1 MGATDR
7 SEDDFIDKVRREW
20 KRAYPEF
27 DTAPVEVMGRIARI
41 NAQSLHQLDRALAS
55 SGVSRAEFDV
65 MSALARSDR
74 PLRASEVTAVTMV
87 SGAATTK
94 HADRLAK
101 LGFVE
106 RQRFEHDGRVV
117 LLQLTDAGRALVEA
131 EFPRRVERDRQVLT
145 GLDEDERAQLT
156 ALLKRIS
163 RNIDSGIW
171 N

>member
-1 MGATDR
+1 MAQASS

-20 KRAYPEF
+20 KRTYPEI
-27 DTAPVEVMGRIARI
+27 DTSPVEVMGRISRI
-41 NAQSLHQLDRALAS
+41 SSQSLHQLDRALAP

-74 PLRASEVTAVTMV
+74 PLRASEVTAVTMF

-101 LGFVE
+101 LGLVE
-106 RQRFEHDGRVV
+106 RQRFERDGRVV
-117 LLQLTDAGRALVEA
+117 LLTLTEAGRALVEA
-131 EFPRRVERDRQVLT
+131 EFPRRVERDRQLLS
-145 GLDEDERAQLT
+145 GLDANEQTQLT

-163 RNIDSGIW
+163 INIDAGLW
-171 N
+171 D

>member
-1 MGATDR
+1 MAQTNS

-20 KRAYPEF
+20 KRTYPEI
-27 DTAPVEVMGRIARI
+27 DTAPVEIMGRIARI
-41 NAQSLHQLDRALAS
+41 SSRSLHQLDRALS
-55 SGVSRAEFDV
+55 PSGVSRAEFDV

-101 LGFVE
+101 MGFVE

-131 EFPRRVERDRQVLT
+131 EFPRRVERDRQLLA
-145 GLDEDERAQLT
+145 GLDENEKTQLT
-156 ALLKRIS
+156 SLLKRIS
-163 RNIDSGIW
+163 VNIDSGIW
-171 N
+171 D

>member
-1 MGATDR
+1 MDQANS

-20 KRAYPEF
+20 KRAYPEI
-27 DTAPVEVMGRIARI
+27 DTSPVEVMGRIARI
-41 NAQSLHQLDRALAS
+41 SSQSLHQLDRALAA

-74 PLRASEVTAVTMV
+74 PLRASEVTAVTMF

-101 LGFVE
+101 LGLVE
-106 RQRFEHDGRVV
+106 RQRFERDGRVV
-117 LLQLTDAGRALVEA
+117 LLTLTEAGRALVEA
-131 EFPRRVERDRQVLT
+131 EFPRRVERDRHMLS
-145 GLDEDERAQLT
+145 GLDADEQAQLT

-163 RNIDSGIW
+163 VNIDAGL
-171 N
+171 